1 MPYSPTS
8 FIKMTPTI
16 LGISFSTRMQGLAV
30 IRSNYLVDYSLKL
43 NKDKW
48 GPQKKDLFLSSL
60 ASCIKCHTISTICLS
75 RPYPHQET
83 REVKELYVL
92 IRSLAYQQKIRLV
105 EYTPKKLLLLCN
117 ETEKKTKKALMR
129 SLCEIYPELV
139 MQYEKEMSNR
149 NKYYIK
155 LFEAVAA
162 ATLFSKGIGI

>member
-1 MPYSPTS
+1 
-8 FIKMTPTI
+8 MTPTI

-48 GPQKKDLFLSSL
+48 ASQKKDFFLSSL
-60 ASCIKCHTISTICLS
+60 ASCIKCHTINTICLS

-83 REVKELYVL
+83 REFKELYAL

-105 EYTPKKLLLLCN
+105 EYSPKQLLLLCTG
-117 ETEKKTKKALMR
+117 TEKKTKKALMR
-129 SLCEIYPELV
+129 SISLIYPELAL
-139 MQYEKEMSNR
+139 QYEKEMGNR

-162 ATLFSKGIGI
+162 ATLFSKGIEV